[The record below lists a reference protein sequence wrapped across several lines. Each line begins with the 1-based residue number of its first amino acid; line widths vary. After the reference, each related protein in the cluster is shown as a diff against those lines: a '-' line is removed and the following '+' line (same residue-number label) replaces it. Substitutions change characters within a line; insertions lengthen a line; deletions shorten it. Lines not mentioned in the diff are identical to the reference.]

1 MSWSNKNRKLPAF
14 LKAAFKQNAPVNENA
29 QNWNL
34 YRLSLARMRSLQDH
48 STHWRATCSYPTH
61 GVDFTD
67 YVRGTFKDFNIVD
80 YLGGGKCK
88 KVEYINI
95 RGHIGIHQ
103 AVNFHQ
109 GANSHFLH
117 TDSSHT
123 NCQFKSKSG
132 SVSGEDNF
140 GYHWII
146 NPKFRCTQGSHSTT
160 QWWFGAHL

>member
-1 MSWSNKNRKLPAF
+1 MSWSNINRKLPAF
-14 LKAAFKQNAPVNENA
+14 WKTAFKQNAPVNENA

-67 YVRGTFKDFNIVD
+67 YVRGNFKDFNIVD
-80 YLGGGKCK
+80 YLGSGKCK

-95 RGHIGIHQ
+95 RGHMGIHQ
-103 AVNFHQ
+103 TVAFWQ
-109 GANSHFLH
+109 IAKTYLLH
-117 TDSSHT
+117 TSIPSS
-123 NCQFKSKSG
+123 CQFNAKSG
-132 SVSGEDNF
+132 SVSSEDNF
-140 GYHWII
+140 GHHVSI